1 MTGAADDRPALEAV
15 GLRAAYRA
23 PTGEVVEALADISE
37 RFQPGS
43 LAAILGPSGSGKSTL
58 LHCLAGIMAPASGQV
73 RFGGTIVSA
82 LTEAAR
88 DAWRL
93 HHCGLVFQDFRLLD
107 ELDALGNVLLP
118 ARFARL
124 RLPSAL
130 RERGVR
136 LLDSFGV
143 PRRSGTAAGLSR
155 GERQRVALAR
165 ALLLDPPIILADE
178 PTASL
183 DRVNAETIAAELH
196 RLAKTG
202 KIVICATHD
211 ERLAERAD
219 HAVVLEAGRVTN
231 KAGGSRPL
239 ARAGA

>member
-1 MTGAADDRPALEAV
+1 LTGAADDRATLETV
-15 GLRAAYRA
+15 SLSAAYRA
-23 PTGEVVEALADISE
+23 PTGEVVEALSEISE
-37 RFQPGS
+37 RFEPGS
-43 LAAILGPSGSGKSTL
+43 LAVILGPSGSGKSTL
-58 LHCLAGIMAPASGQV
+58 LHCLAGIMAPAGGQV
-73 RFGGTIVSA
+73 RFGGTIVSGLA
-82 LTEAAR
+82 EAAR

-93 HHCGLVFQDFRLLD
+93 GHCGLVFQDFRLLD

-130 RERGVR
+130 RERAMR
-136 LLDSFGV
+136 LLDGFGV

-183 DRVNAETIAAELH
+183 DRANADTIAAELH
-196 RLAKTG
+196 RLARTG

-211 ERLAERAD
+211 ERLAERAE
-219 HAVVLEAGRVTN
+219 HTIVLEAGRVTE
-231 KAGGSRPL
+231 KAGAIRPL
-239 ARAGA
+239 ARAGP

>member
-1 MTGAADDRPALEAV
+1 LTGAAGDPAPLEAFALSAV
-15 GLRAAYRA
+15 YDAR
-23 PTGEVVEALADISE
+23 TGEVVEALADLSE
-37 RFQPGS
+37 RFEPGS
-43 LAAILGPSGSGKSTL
+43 LAVILGPSGSGKSTL

-73 RFGGTIVSA
+73 RFGDTIVSS

-93 HHCGLVFQDFRLLD
+93 RHCGLVFQDFRLLD

-130 RERGVR
+130 RERAVR

-183 DRVNAETIAAELH
+183 DRANAEMIAEALRALSES
-196 RLAKTG
+196 G

-219 HAVVLEAGRVTN
+219 HALALLAGRR
-231 KAGGSRPL
+231 AEGAEPIRSL

>member
-1 MTGAADDRPALEAV
+1 MTGAAGGPAALEAV

-23 PTGEVVEALADISE
+23 PTGEIVEALADISE
-37 RFQPGS
+37 RFEPGS

-58 LHCLAGIMAPASGQV
+58 LHCLAGIMATANGQV

-82 LTEAAR
+82 LTEGAR

-130 RERGVR
+130 RERAMR

-183 DRVNAETIAAELH
+183 DRANAETIAAALH
-196 RLAKTG
+196 ALSKNG

-219 HAVVLEAGRVTN
+219 HAVVLEAGRVAD
-231 KAGGSRPL
+231 KAG
-239 ARAGA
+239 A

>member
-1 MTGAADDRPALEAV
+1 MTGAAGGPAALEAV

-23 PTGEVVEALADISE
+23 PTGEIVEALADISE
-37 RFQPGS
+37 RFEPGS

-58 LHCLAGIMAPASGQV
+58 LHCLAGIMATANGQV

-82 LTEAAR
+82 LTEGAR

-130 RERGVR
+130 RERAMR

-183 DRVNAETIAAELH
+183 DRANAETIAAALH
-196 RLAKTG
+196 ALSKNG

-219 HAVVLEAGRVTN
+219 RAVVLEAGRVAD
-231 KAGGSRPL
+231 KAG
-239 ARAGA
+239 A

>member
-1 MTGAADDRPALEAV
+1 LTGAAGGPAALEAV

-23 PTGEVVEALADISE
+23 PTGEIVEALADISE
-37 RFQPGS
+37 RFEPGS

-58 LHCLAGIMAPASGQV
+58 LHCLAGIMATANGQV

-82 LTEAAR
+82 LTEGAR

-130 RERGVR
+130 RERAMR

-183 DRVNAETIAAELH
+183 DRANAETIAAALH
-196 RLAKTG
+196 ALSKNG

-219 HAVVLEAGRVTN
+219 HALALQAGRR
-231 KAGGSRPL
+231 AGGAETGQPL